1 MESLIKNSS
10 DEDNLSLITYNDLP
24 KVVFKNISGS
34 DKDFMLSELNKVTA
48 SGNTNISA
56 AIREA
61 RILMKEEVS
70 DKVKDNFRY

>member
-1 MESLIKNSS
+1 
-10 DEDNLSLITYNDLP
+10 
-24 KVVFKNISGS
+24 
-34 DKDFMLSELNKVTA
+34 MLSELNKVTA

-70 DKVKDNFRY
+70 DKVKKIIFVTNMLEL